1 MTPPHIEFY
10 TLAFSTDDET
20 LQDSFDDPAA
30 ATDWLRR
37 ALAEPLPTDPG
48 DARQHHTRIGTAAR
62 MLRRL
67 DIAEQHLASA
77 LLLASEHGRD
87 EEAVFARIRLA
98 HVLQWQGRF
107 DEAIVEFDRC
117 IEESGRIGSLSS
129 RKYFAF
135 QHAGKCHYD
144 AGNWEVARGH
154 FAMALRLRLASDADP
169 ELIASSSQALNA
181 ADACF
186 TGRLAAQEL
195 DRLVPAAHARLSDL
209 PARAELLVDLRGPL
223 ADGVVP
229 MALVRAVH
237 RYVPKLDAALE
248 TLVGDG
254 WLLRRGDGV
263 AMTPRSRELLAEVSE
278 RLDAAATELWGE
290 PEELLAMAQLVVERA
305 TGTSAGVVFDALAA
319 RPPVGSVAGRLLDR
333 LSALRYHRADAHAAA
348 WQAEGLTADGVRA
361 LRDSDP
367 VRRRIEAATGRV
379 AARPYRRI
387 EPEQRARL
395 IAALHTLP
403 S

>member
-10 TLAFSTDDET
+10 TLAFSMDDET

-37 ALAEPLPTDPG
+37 ALAEPLPAEPG
-48 DARQHHTRIGTAAR
+48 EARQHHTRIGTAAR

-67 DIAEQHLASA
+67 DIGEQHLASA
-77 LLLASEHGRD
+77 LELAERHGRD
-87 EEAVFARIRLA
+87 EDAVFARIRLA
-98 HVLQWQGRF
+98 HVFQWQGRF
-107 DEAIVEFDRC
+107 DEALVEFDRC
-117 IEESGRIGSLSS
+117 IEESGRIGSLNA

-144 AGNWEVARGH
+144 MGNWEIARTH

-169 ELIASSSQALNA
+169 ELIASSSRALNA

-186 TGRLAAQEL
+186 TGQLAAQEL
-195 DRLVPAAHARLSDL
+195 DRLLPAVHDRVHDL
-209 PARAELLVDLRGPL
+209 PCHTELLVDLRRPL
-223 ADGVVP
+223 IGGVVP
-229 MALVRAVH
+229 MSLVRAVH
-237 RYVPKLDAALE
+237 RYVPKLDLALE
-248 TLVGDG
+248 SLVDDG

-263 AMTPRSRELLAEVSE
+263 AVTERSRDLLADVSQ
-278 RLDAAATELWGE
+278 RLDATATELWGE
-290 PEELLAMAQLVVERA
+290 PTEQLAMVEQVVDRA
-305 TGTSAGVVFDALAA
+305 AGTSAGLVFDALAA
-319 RPPVGSVAGRLLDR
+319 RRPAGPAAGRLLDR
-333 LSALRYHRADAHAAA
+333 LSALRYHRADSHAAA
-348 WQAEGLTADGVRA
+348 WQAEGLTAEGVRA
-361 LRDSDP
+361 LRGSDP

-387 EPEQRARL
+387 EPEQRVRL
-395 IAALHTLP
+395 IAALHALP